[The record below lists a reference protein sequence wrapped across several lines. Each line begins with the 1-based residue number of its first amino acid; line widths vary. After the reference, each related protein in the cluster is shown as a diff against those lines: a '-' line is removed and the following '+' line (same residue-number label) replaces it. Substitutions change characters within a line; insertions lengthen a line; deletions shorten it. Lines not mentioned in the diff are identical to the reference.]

1 MDRFDTARA
10 LVLAAGAR
18 LRLARPEAGAVWEKT
33 GHQDLV
39 TRCDR
44 ETEQFLRSGILS
56 AFPGDAIVGEE
67 YPATPPGG
75 TGCVWY
81 LDPIDGTTNFVS
93 QHRNYAVSVGCY
105 QDGVP
110 AFGLVLDV
118 ERGALYSARH
128 GGGALRDEA
137 PIHVSHC
144 GVLRDALLTTP
155 GVLHTFLRE
164 HPRRAGLVEL
174 AGAVRG
180 VRSMGCVAL
189 ELCAVAA
196 GEAELFVALRSCPWD
211 HNAARII
218 LAEAGGVSVR
228 WTEPLCRRTRAA
240 QCLRPVPARFWNR
253 CSPAFPQI
261 RQAGRT
267 VDAPFA
273 RPRPRHCTDVF
284 WTVHSP

>member
-128 GGGALRDEA
+128 GGGALRDET

-155 GVLHTFLRE
+155 GVLHTFCGSTPARWACRACRSC
-164 HPRRAGLVEL
+164 PRGAQHGVCGT
-174 AGAVRG
+174 GAVR
-180 VRSMGCVAL
+180 R
-189 ELCAVAA
+189 
-196 GEAELFVALRSCPWD
+196 
-211 HNAARII
+211 
-218 LAEAGGVSVR
+218 
-228 WTEPLCRRTRAA
+228 
-240 QCLRPVPARFWNR
+240 
-253 CSPAFPQI
+253 
-261 RQAGRT
+261 GRG
-267 VDAPFA
+267 
-273 RPRPRHCTDVF
+273 
-284 WTVHSP
+284 

>member
-128 GGGALRDEA
+128 GGGALRDET

-189 ELCAVAA
+189 ELCAVSMGPQRGAHHSGRGRRLYLCAGRSPSAA
-196 GEAELFVALRSCPWD
+196 GHGQRSACGLFPPASGTG
-211 HNAARII
+211 ARRHFRKYVKPGER
-218 LAEAGGVSVR
+218 LTHRLPGRG
-228 WTEPLCRRTRAA
+228 RA
-240 QCLRPVPARFWNR
+240 
-253 CSPAFPQI
+253 
-261 RQAGRT
+261 T
-267 VDAPFA
+267 APTYSG
-273 RPRPRHCTDVF
+273 PCT
-284 WTVHSP
+284 PPKQPPGLL